1 VSVVCVCVSEC
12 GVCVSECGVCV
23 CVSECDREA
32 SIMRGSWPTRG
43 CRPGGGDTR
52 NQVLIPHKRS
62 ETMVTFIL
70 IIKELAK
77 KNYVKGF

>member
-1 VSVVCVCVSEC
+1 VCVCLSVVCVCVSVVCVCVSEC

-43 CRPGGGDTR
+43 CRPGGGGYEKPSFNPT
-52 NQVLIPHKRS
+52 
-62 ETMVTFIL
+62 
-70 IIKELAK
+70 
-77 KNYVKGF
+77 